1 MRPRWRRARHGGA
14 GRAALGFDAEGKDVC
29 AEEGGWAF
37 KVGRPGISAAA
48 RKGRC
53 GAAILGGRYG
63 RLRVRGG
70 GRGGRWGCQVGPV
83 CQREEA
89 EMRAMRTELLDGV
102 D

>member
-1 MRPRWRRARHGGA
+1 MRRG
-14 GRAALGFDAEGKDVC
+14 
-29 AEEGGWAF
+29 GGWAF

-53 GAAILGGRYG
+53 GAGISGGRHG

-70 GRGGRWGCQVGPV
+70 GRGGRRGCQVGPV
-83 CQREEA
+83 FQREEA

>member
-1 MRPRWRRARHGGA
+1 M
-14 GRAALGFDAEGKDVC
+14 C
-29 AEEGGWAF
+29 AQRGGWAV

-53 GAAILGGRYG
+53 GAGISGGRYG
-63 RLRVRGG
+63 RLHVRGG
-70 GRGGRWGCQVGPV
+70 GRGGRRGCQVGPV

-89 EMRAMRTELLDGV
+89 ETRATRAELRDGV